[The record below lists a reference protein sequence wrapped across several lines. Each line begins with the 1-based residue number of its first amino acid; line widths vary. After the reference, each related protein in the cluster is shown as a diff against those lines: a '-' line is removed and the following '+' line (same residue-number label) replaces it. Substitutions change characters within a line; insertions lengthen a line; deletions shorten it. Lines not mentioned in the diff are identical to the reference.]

1 MEILTLE
8 FEKEM
13 KLYVNKH
20 EVTLKC
26 FKTDEHGNIKFGV
39 DAPRTI
45 SVDREEIFE
54 MKKVTGDFLRVNNE

>member
-13 KLYVNKH
+13 KLNVNKH

-39 DAPRTI
+39 DAPRII

-54 MKKVTGDFLRVNNE
+54 MKKK